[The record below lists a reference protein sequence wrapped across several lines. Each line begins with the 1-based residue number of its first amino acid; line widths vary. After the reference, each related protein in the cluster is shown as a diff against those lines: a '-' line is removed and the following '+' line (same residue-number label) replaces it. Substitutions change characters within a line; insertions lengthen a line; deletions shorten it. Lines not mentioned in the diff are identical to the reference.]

1 MAMSPK
7 LKNKLSAAVVGLIL
21 AGASAPV
28 ILDQF
33 LDEKEGNSLTAYRD
47 GGGLWTICR
56 GATMVDG
63 KPVVQGMQLSAEKC
77 AQVNAIERDKAL
89 AWVDRNIKVPLTE
102 PQKAGIAS
110 FCPYNIGPGKCF
122 PSTFYKRINA
132 GDRKGACEAI
142 RWWIKDGSQTVSTLI
157 ESMASVDGTTTFT
170 VTERLDWSFP
180 NPRVLIRYQDGSA
193 SSLMVATSAG
203 DYRVSVPYLATFDDM
218 ILDDPGIEPP
228 RLIFCDSSRV
238 GYNALVSEIAPQS
251 DGTCQITAKQYK
263 TSFYDHDNATY
274 PGDTA

>member
-1 MAMSPK
+1 MK
-7 LKNKLSAAVVGLIL
+7 IELTINKSKDL
-21 AGASAPV
+21 P
-28 ILDQF
+28 
-33 LDEKEGNSLTAYRD
+33 
-47 GGGLWTICR
+47 R
-56 GATMVDG
+56 GAI
-63 KPVVQGMQLSAEKC
+63 P
-77 AQVNAIERDKAL
+77 AL
-89 AWVDRNIKVPLTE
+89 ETE
-102 PQKAGIAS
+102 LLKRLQNQYENCSLVIRRAG
-110 FCPYNIGPGKCF
+110 
-122 PSTFYKRINA
+122 
-132 GDRKGACEAI
+132 GD
-142 RWWIKDGSQTVSTLI
+142 SQTVSTLI